1 MSTNKVLRNRN
12 AWLVVWNMIFMT
24 FHILAIIIP
33 TDFHIFRRVE
43 TTNQMPSS
51 CPAGFLHH
59 SQAKVFSIL
68 FSDKLEYTGGCDF
81 NDEQMDPTEPLFGT
95 IGSSL
100 INGGF

>member
-1 MSTNKVLRNRN
+1 
-12 AWLVVWNMIFMT
+12 MT

-59 SQAKVFSIL
+59 SQAKVFSML